1 MPRVSTASSASVA
14 EDAGPARH
22 ARSRILEGGFRDRDR
37 EHGEDKELL
46 ASVALTDGPMTRNG
60 YDEARLLEGGI
71 DDQPQEAISASKR
84 LNCFRGAF
92 QV

>member
-1 MPRVSTASSASVA
+1 MINDEMRRSSVRIS
-14 EDAGPARH
+14 ARH
-22 ARSRILEGGFRDRDR
+22 ARSRILEGGFRDRDP

-46 ASVALTDGPMTRNG
+46 ASVALTDGRMTRNG